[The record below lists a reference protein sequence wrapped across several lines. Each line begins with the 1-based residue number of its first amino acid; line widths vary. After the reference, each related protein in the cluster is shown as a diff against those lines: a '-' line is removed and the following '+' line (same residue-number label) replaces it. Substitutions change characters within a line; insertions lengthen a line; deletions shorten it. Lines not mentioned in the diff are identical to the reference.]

1 METIFK
7 TIILGFG
14 NNTGIEIPIENLNIL
29 DSGKRAPVIVH
40 VNGYNYKSTVNVM
53 NDKYL
58 ISLPKAHREAAGLK
72 VGDNVTVKL
81 VLDAGI
87 RVVEVPRDLRDSLK
101 QADLLTIFEELAY
114 SKRKEFCRQVV
125 EAKTNETRN
134 RRIDKIIESLNQG
147 NN

>member
-114 SKRKEFCRQVV
+114 SKRK
-125 EAKTNETRN
+125 
-134 RRIDKIIESLNQG
+134 
-147 NN
+147 